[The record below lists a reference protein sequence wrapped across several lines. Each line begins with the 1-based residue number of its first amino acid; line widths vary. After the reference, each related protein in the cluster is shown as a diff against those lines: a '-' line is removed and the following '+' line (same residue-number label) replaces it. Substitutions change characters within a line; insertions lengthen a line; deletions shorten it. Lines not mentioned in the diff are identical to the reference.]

1 MLSISFKPHIKDK
14 FYIEI
19 ENAAKELSIH
29 PIDMINQLFN
39 NINDKNYFIMI
50 EGLEGT
56 IENFVEEINSSN
68 YVVIDNGKYKQLIKN
83 LPTLYLITPYNKDID
98 VFKSYMGAF
107 SEGFMSL
114 NIINNSIGYVFP
126 SDINKTAIIEFLNK
140 NSVIE
145 ISITSDKNMLEIQ
158 SSRQEVLLN
167 VCNRVCSCMLLGE

>member
-1 MLSISFKPHIKDK
+1 
-14 FYIEI
+14 
-19 ENAAKELSIH
+19 
-29 PIDMINQLFN
+29 
-39 NINDKNYFIMI
+39 
-50 EGLEGT
+50 
-56 IENFVEEINSSN
+56 
-68 YVVIDNGKYKQLIKN
+68 
-83 LPTLYLITPYNKDID
+83 
-98 VFKSYMGAF
+98 MGAF

-158 SSRQEVLLN
+158 SNRQEVLLN